1 MTNEKREFTFDEKWN
16 QRFMEMAKL
25 IAGWSKDG
33 STKVGCVIIGP
44 DKEVRSMGYNGFP
57 RGVNDDI
64 SQRWE
69 RPIKYEY
76 VVHAEVNAILNA
88 ARNGTNLSQ
97 AILYVTMPPCMRCAG
112 AIIQSNIKEV
122 IYMEPEEKKQIP
134 GWRDTLNLSL
144 KMFDEA
150 GVIYKSITTNATSAK
165 AH

>member
-16 QRFMEMAKL
+16 QRFMEMAEL

-44 DKEVRSMGYNGFP
+44 DKEVRSVGYNGFP
-57 RGVNDDI
+57 RMVNDNI
-64 SQRWE
+64 PERWT

-76 VVHAEVNAILNA
+76 DVHAEVNAILNA

-112 AIIQSNIKEV
+112 AIIQAGIKEV
-122 IYMEPEEKKQIP
+122 IYMEPEVQKQIP
-134 GWRDTLNLSL
+134 GWRDTLQLSFD
-144 KMFDEA
+144 MFDEA
-150 GVIYKSITTNATSAK
+150 SVKYKSLGVNGRAY
-165 AH
+165 